1 MKLKHYLG
9 ALLMAGSVVAI
20 SFPADANPGIRFS
33 QRFSK
38 RYAAPLVKR
47 YAAPLVKRYAAPL
60 DKITIIKPNLN
71 RRIGLISPD
80 QAKLIIDDIIIRSEV
95 LLRISTPDIT
105 SESPQ
110 LAIPPSVVASPPSV
124 VPTQPTGSEQEA
136 FMQDIIHRP
145 GIVVGGAIIMV
156 SSGVGHLNS
165 PNGNSERT
173 PTPSSL
179 KQKMIP
185 IMIELHKGDSK
196 RISERIPIRLPF
208 KQTIV
213 EIILL
218 LI

>member
-47 YAAPLVKRYAAPL
+47 YAPPLA
-60 DKITIIKPNLN
+60 KITIIKPNLN
-71 RRIGLISPD
+71 RRIGLISRD
-80 QAKLIIDDIIIRSEV
+80 QAKLITDDITIPSKV
-95 LLRISTPDIT
+95 LLSISTPDIT
-105 SESPQ
+105 SQSPQ

-136 FMQDIIHRP
+136 LKQDIIYRS
-145 GIVVGGAIIMV
+145 GIAVGGTITV
-156 SSGVGHLNS
+156 SSGTVVHLNS
-165 PNGNSERT
+165 QKGNRERT
-173 PTPSSL
+173 PSPSSL
-179 KQKMIP
+179 KQ
-185 IMIELHKGDSK
+185 IMMELHAGDSK
-196 RISERIPIRLPF
+196 KISERIPIRSPF

-213 EIILL
+213 EIILF

>member
-9 ALLMAGSVVAI
+9 AFLMAGSVVAI

-33 QRFSK
+33 QRFSQ
-38 RYAAPLVKR
+38 R

-71 RRIGLISPD
+71 RRIGWISPD

-95 LLRISTPDIT
+95 LPRISTPDIT

-136 FMQDIIHRP
+136 LNQDIFRP

-156 SSGVGHLNS
+156 SSEVVHLNS
-165 PNGNSERT
+165 QNGNSERT

-179 KQKMIP
+179 KQKMML

-196 RISERIPIRLPF
+196 RISERIPLRSPF

-213 EIILL
+213 EFLLL

>member
-1 MKLKHYLG
+1 
-9 ALLMAGSVVAI
+9 MAGSVVAI

-33 QRFSK
+33 QRFCK

-71 RRIGLISPD
+71 RRIGLISRD
-80 QAKLIIDDIIIRSEV
+80 QAKLITDDIIIRSEV
-95 LLRISTPDIT
+95 LPRISTPDIT

-136 FMQDIIHRP
+136 LKQDIISRS
-145 GIVVGGAIIMV
+145 GITGGGAITV
-156 SSGVGHLNS
+156 SSGTVVHLNS
-165 PNGNSERT
+165 QNGNSERT
-173 PTPSSL
+173 PSPSSL
-179 KQKMIP
+179 KQIMMP
-185 IMIELHKGDSK
+185 IMIELQNGDSK
-196 RISERIPIRLPF
+196 RISERIPIRSPF

-213 EIILL
+213 EILLL